1 MIECSEMQASQLSS
15 FQVVPAYSEAH
26 ERAVKKAWK
35 LGCWKMVAKLNI
47 HIYDPTSDTAQNHS
61 QNRLPCI
68 SKVFPAPIL

>member
-1 MIECSEMQASQLSS
+1 MKELL
-15 FQVVPAYSEAH
+15 
-26 ERAVKKAWK
+26 KKGWK

-47 HIYDPTSDTAQNHS
+47 HIDDLASDTAQNHS